1 MPGTPAHFP
10 HEKLQSYDTE
20 QHMSHLILHENQMAE
35 NEIVGCV
42 VSAKIL
48 PVQKNEEAE
57 HY

>member
-1 MPGTPAHFP
+1 MTGTPAHFP

-20 QHMSHLILHENQMAE
+20 QQMSHLILHENQMAG
-35 NEIVGCV
+35 NEIVMCV

-48 PVQKNEEAE
+48 PVQQYEEAE